1 MRADRPRNTIM
12 PNYKLILQYDGSR
25 YRGWQRLSD
34 TDMTIQGKTEAV
46 LSRVFAEA
54 IEIHGSGRTDAGVHA
69 LAQAV
74 SFQSLRDLPPTE
86 LLAALRRYLPEDIGA
101 VSVEYAPPRFHA
113 RLSAV
118 EKRYRYR
125 VWTTDAPCVFQRRFV
140 YVLPGKYSIPAMEAA
155 ARYLE
160 GTHDF
165 RAFSAV
171 KTKKS
176 TVRTLSHIEIT
187 RDGDEL
193 RFDFSAD
200 GFLHHMVRILTG
212 TLLEFG
218 RGDRSPAEAAALLEA
233 GDRAAAGFTV
243 PAKGLCLME
252 VRYNDQMEH
261 RQSADQTRKKGKRS

>member
-1 MRADRPRNTIM
+1 M

-46 LSRVFAEA
+46 LSRVFGEPV
-54 IEIHGSGRTDAGVHA
+54 EVQGSGRTDAGVHA
-69 LAQAV
+69 LAQTA
-74 SFQSLRDLPPTE
+74 SFRTLRDLPPAE
-86 LLAALRRYLPEDIGA
+86 VLAALRQYLPEDVGA
-101 VSVEYAPPRFHA
+101 VFVEYAPPDFHA

-118 EKRYRYR
+118 EKTYRYR
-125 VWTTDAPCVFQRRFV
+125 VWTTEAPCVFQRRFV
-140 YVLPGKYSIPAMEAA
+140 YVLPGSYSIPAMEEAV
-155 ARYLE
+155 RLLE
-160 GTHDF
+160 GRHDF

-176 TVRTLSHIEIT
+176 TVRTLLKTDI
-187 RDGDEL
+187 RQVGDEL
-193 RFDFSAD
+193 QFTFTAD

-212 TLLEFG
+212 TLLEVG
-218 RGDRSPAEAAALLEA
+218 RGDRSPAQAAALLEA

-252 VRYNDQMEH
+252 VRY
-261 RQSADQTRKKGKRS
+261 G